1 MHLGA
6 AFSRLMSWYGDRIAI
21 VDHAGEWSYRRFLGR
36 VARFGQAM
44 HGLGLARGDRVGL
57 LLPDI
62 REYIEGDY
70 GAMAAG
76 LVRVPMDPRAGRT
89 DIIALLRHA
98 GVRALVTHADLAAT
112 VDGLRDEVETLDHIV
127 AVGGAIA
134 GAVDYEPLLAK
145 AADRFVAAGDADD
158 LASLNFSGGTTGSPK
173 AIMLKHRN
181 LFAVAQNSMAGFDAR
196 PEATF
201 LNVRP
206 LWPVAQVI
214 MLTYVMAGARIV
226 LGGRFDAEDFAGL
239 VARTGTTRTSLVPTQ
254 LVRCLD
260 HLRAGDPRL
269 KLLEAVHVGGSRIAP
284 PVFERALDLI
294 GPRIGVLYG
303 LTEAPISCYLRGERL
318 ASGAP
323 NRARLMESVG
333 RPLFG
338 YEVRLDGVDPAA
350 AEGASGEVLV
360 RGANVMA
367 GYWQN
372 AEATNAALIDGWLH
386 TGDIGQF
393 DENGDLS
400 IVGRI
405 KDVIRSGSTSIVP
418 KEVEDTLAQ
427 HPAVQEVAVIGVP
440 DMEWGE
446 AVTAFVVLKPGSA
459 ASEADIIEHCRRHLA
474 AHKKPKSVH
483 FREVLPRSHYGKVQR
498 AELLAT
504 LATTAGKIEG
514 ELATPH

>member
-1 MHLGA
+1 MHLGV
-6 AFSRLMSWYGDRIAI
+6 AFNRLLSWYGDRIAI
-21 VDHAGEWSYRRFLGR
+21 VDGSGDWSYRRFLGR

-44 HGLGLARGDRVGL
+44 HGLGLTRGDRVGL

-62 REYIEGDY
+62 REYIEADY

-76 LVRVPMDPRAGRT
+76 LVRVPMDPRATRAE
-89 DIIALLRHA
+89 IVALLRHA
-98 GVRALVTHADLAAT
+98 GVRALVVHADLAPLAE
-112 VDGLRDEVETLDHIV
+112 GLRAEAETLEHVI
-127 AVGGAIA
+127 AVGGAKV
-134 GAVDYEPLLAK
+134 GAMTGAADYETLLERAI
-145 AADRFVAAGDADD
+145 DRFATPGDADD
-158 LASLNFSGGTTGSPK
+158 LASLNFSGGTTGAPK

-181 LFAVAQNSMAGFDAR
+181 LFAVAQNSIPGFAVRPDAV
-196 PEATF
+196 F

-214 MLTYVMAGARIV
+214 MLTYFMAGARIV
-226 LGGRFDAEDFAGL
+226 LGGRFDAEHFPEL

-260 HLRAGDPRL
+260 HLRAGDPRFAA
-269 KLLEAVHVGGSRIAP
+269 LESVHVGGSRIAP
-284 PVFERALDLI
+284 PVFERALDLF

-303 LTEAPISCYLRGERL
+303 LTEAPVTCYLRAERL
-318 ASGAP
+318 TGEARK
-323 NRARLMESVG
+323 RAALMESVG

-338 YEVRLDGVDPAA
+338 YEVRLDGADPNSSAA
-350 AEGASGEVLV
+350 TGEVLI

-372 AEATNAALIDGWLH
+372 PAATAAALVDGWLH

-393 DENGDLS
+393 DAHGDLS

-418 KEVEDTLAQ
+418 REVEDAIAL
-427 HPAVQEVAVIGVP
+427 HPAVHEVAVIGVP
-440 DMEWGE
+440 DVEWGE
-446 AVTAFVVLKPGSA
+446 AVTAFVVLKPGSSA
-459 ASEADIIEHCRRHLA
+459 GADDIIEHCRQHLA

-483 FREVLPRSHYGKVQR
+483 FRDALPRSHYGKVPR
-498 AELLAT
+498 AELLAGI
-504 LATTAGKIEG
+504 AT
-514 ELATPH
+514 ATP

>member
-1 MHLGA
+1 MHLGV
-6 AFSRLMSWYGDRIAI
+6 AFSRLLSWYGDRIAI

-44 HGLGLARGDRVGL
+44 HGLGLSRGDRVGL
-57 LLPDI
+57 LLPDV

-76 LVRVPMDPRAGRT
+76 LVRVPMDPRATRT
-89 DIIALLRHA
+89 DVVALLRHA
-98 GVRALVTHADLAAT
+98 GVRALVVHADLAAT
-112 VDGLRDEVETLDHIV
+112 AEGLRGEVETLGHIV

-134 GAVDYEPLLAK
+134 GATDYETLLES
-145 AADRFVAAGDADD
+145 AAERFVTAGDADD
-158 LASLNFSGGTTGSPK
+158 LATLNFSGGTTGSPK

-181 LFAVAQNSMAGFDAR
+181 LFAVAQNSIAGFDAR
-196 PEATF
+196 PEAVF

-214 MLTYVMAGARIV
+214 LLTYVMAGARIV

-260 HLRAGDPRL
+260 HLRAGDSRL
-269 KLLEAVHVGGSRIAP
+269 AMLESVHVGGSRIAP
-284 PVFERALDLI
+284 SVFERALDLI

-303 LTEAPISCYLRGERL
+303 LTEAPISCYLRAERL
-318 ASGAP
+318 ASDVP
-323 NRARLMESVG
+323 KRTRLMESVG

-338 YEVRLDGVDPAA
+338 YEVRLDGADPDAQGPAA
-350 AEGASGEVLV
+350 GEVLV

-372 AEATNAALIDGWLH
+372 PAATAAALADGWLH
-386 TGDIGQF
+386 TGDIGQL

-405 KDVIRSGSTSIVP
+405 KDVIRSGSVSIVP
-418 KEVEDTLAQ
+418 KEVEDAVAL

-440 DMEWGE
+440 DIEWGE
-446 AVTAFVVLKPGSA
+446 AVTAFVVLKPGSN
-459 ASEADIIEHCRRHLA
+459 ASEADIIEHCRQHLA
-474 AHKKPKSVH
+474 AYKKPKSVH
-483 FREVLPRSHYGKVQR
+483 FREALPRSHYGKVPR
-498 AELLAT
+498 AELLAGV
-504 LATTAGKIEG
+504 AA
-514 ELATPH
+514 ATPQ

>member
-1 MHLGA
+1 MHLGV
-6 AFSRLMSWYGDRIAI
+6 AFSRLLRWYGNRIAI

-62 REYIEGDY
+62 REYLEGDY

-76 LVRVPMDPRAGRT
+76 LVRVPMDPRATRA
-89 DIIALLRHA
+89 DVVALLRHA
-98 GVRALVTHADLAAT
+98 GVRALVAHADLAAT
-112 VDGLRDEVETLDHIV
+112 VEGLRGEVEMLDHII

-134 GAVDYEPLLAK
+134 GAVNYEPLLEM
-145 AADRFVAAGDADD
+145 AAERFVTAGDADD

-173 AIMLKHRN
+173 AIMLKHSN
-181 LFAVAQNSMAGFDAR
+181 LFAVAQNSIAAFDAL
-196 PEATF
+196 PEAVF
-201 LNVRP
+201 LNIRP

-226 LGGRFDAEDFAGL
+226 LGGRFEAEEFAGL
-239 VARTGTTRTSLVPTQ
+239 VSRTGTTRTSMVPTQ

-269 KLLEAVHVGGSRIAP
+269 GMLESVHVGGSRIAP
-284 PVFERALDLI
+284 SVFERALDLI

-303 LTEAPISCYLRGERL
+303 LTEAPISCYLRAERL
-318 ASGAP
+318 ARDLPA
-323 NRARLMESVG
+323 RAQLMESVG

-338 YEVRLDGVDPAA
+338 YEVRLDGAGPDEERPAT
-350 AEGASGEVLV
+350 GEVLI
-360 RGANVMA
+360 RGPNVMA

-372 AEATNAALIDGWLH
+372 PAATEAAMADGWLR

-393 DENGDLS
+393 DENDDLS

-418 KEVEDTLAQ
+418 KEVEDTVAQ
-427 HPAVQEVAVIGVP
+427 HPAVLEVAVIGVP
-440 DMEWGE
+440 DIEWGE
-446 AVTAFVVLKPGSA
+446 NVTAFVVLKPGST

-474 AHKKPKSVH
+474 GYKKPKSVH
-483 FREVLPRSHYGKVQR
+483 FRESLPRSHYGKVQR
-498 AELLAT
+498 AELLADI
-504 LATTAGKIEG
+504 ATTKQN
-514 ELATPH
+514 